1 MSFFLSWIKNYVKNP
16 LELGA
21 ILPTYK
27 FAANLMTK
35 NIISNEK
42 TIVVELGAG
51 TGDITKSIIN
61 RGILQENLILVEI
74 NEDFCKILKQR
85 FPKTQIFCEDAKT
98 FFKKSFSNEKKI
110 DYIVSGLPFV
120 AMSKAQKM
128 EICELSF
135 DNLSENGIF
144 FQITYFVKCS
154 FPVEIINKNKLIK
167 KMIGFTLL
175 NIPPAFIWSIARRN

>member
-61 RGILQENLILVEI
+61 RGISQENLIYWL
-74 NEDFCKILKQR
+74 
-85 FPKTQIFCEDAKT
+85 
-98 FFKKSFSNEKKI
+98 
-110 DYIVSGLPFV
+110 
-120 AMSKAQKM
+120 
-128 EICELSF
+128 
-135 DNLSENGIF
+135 NL
-144 FQITYFVKCS
+144 T
-154 FPVEIINKNKLIK
+154 
-167 KMIGFTLL
+167 
-175 NIPPAFIWSIARRN
+175 